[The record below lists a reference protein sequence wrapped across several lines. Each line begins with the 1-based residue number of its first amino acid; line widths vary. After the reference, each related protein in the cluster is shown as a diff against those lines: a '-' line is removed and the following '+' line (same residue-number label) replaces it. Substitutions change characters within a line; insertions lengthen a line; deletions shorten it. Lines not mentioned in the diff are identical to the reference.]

1 MGEKDA
7 IKWIPIIHTIF
18 SSTSTSNNSFH
29 HKIKLKKV
37 LSTWKDLN
45 IFPQSSIKE
54 MYTCFDK
61 DDIEQAMAVAKV
73 KQAENVCSN
82 LSSQVKI
89 EMQNL
94 LNELYQNENELDK
107 LSLERLAVVN
117 RALFDQI
124 KDTAEQQM
132 LIKNKNIQNTT
143 TTNQNQINNNNTKQS
158 QQQQD

>member
-1 MGEKDA
+1 MG
-7 IKWIPIIHTIF
+7 
-18 SSTSTSNNSFH
+18 
-29 HKIKLKKV
+29 
-37 LSTWKDLN
+37 
-45 IFPQSSIKE
+45 IKE

-82 LSSQVKI
+82 LSNVVKM

-94 LNELYQNENELDK
+94 LNELYRNENELDK

-143 TTNQNQINNNNTKQS
+143 NQTNNNNNNT
-158 QQQQD
+158 